1 MFFIIKW
8 TKYLDQLWYV
18 SLFVSSHREFSLQ
31 IYYVI
36 SSISFQIKRD
46 LYRQEVCMMWS
57 CCNNKKYLCEW
68 RTLCSHPAGSVL
80 LHYKVKYKEDM
91 KEMSFNLYSLLP
103 DTLDTQHA
111 KELTE
116 MQSEVSAGN
125 IQSVVRSH
133 RITRRRCT
141 ELLLIVIFIEIELN
155 VRLWWYLLWWYLRFP
170 FVEFKICF
178 THIAFNF
185 FLAYKSLHTL
195 FYEKAVTKANTTFIF
210 VISSWIQ

>member
-1 MFFIIKW
+1 MGPAFTTWCQKP
-8 TKYLDQLWYV
+8 TTH
-18 SLFVSSHREFSLQ
+18 SLFVSRQRCSVRYDFYLLLGRNVFHHQMNKVPRSALVSESVCLPFNREFSLQ

-36 SSISFQIKRD
+36 SSVSFQIKRD
-46 LYRQEVCMMWS
+46 LYRQEVCMMWP

-116 MQSEVSAGN
+116 MQSEVGALN
-125 IQSVVRSH
+125 IQSAVRSH
-133 RITRRRCT
+133 RITRRWFT
-141 ELLLIVIFIEIELN
+141 EPLLIIIFIDCGDI
-155 VRLWWYLLWWYLRFP
+155 Y
-170 FVEFKICF
+170 
-178 THIAFNF
+178 NF
-185 FLAYKSLHTL
+185 FYICN
-195 FYEKAVTKANTTFIF
+195 F
-210 VISSWIQ
+210 

>member
-1 MFFIIKW
+1 MNKVPRSALVCESVCLPFN
-8 TKYLDQLWYV
+8 
-18 SLFVSSHREFSLQ
+18 REFSLQ

-36 SSISFQIKRD
+36 SSVSFQIKRD

-68 RTLCSHPAGSVL
+68 RTLCSHPAGSAL

-116 MQSEVSAGN
+116 MQSEVSALN
-125 IQSVVRSH
+125 IQSAVRSH
-133 RITRRRCT
+133 RITQRLCWFYANM
-141 ELLLIVIFIEIELN
+141 IKCKIVVIFTI
-155 VRLWWYLLWWYLRFP
+155 
-170 FVEFKICF
+170 
-178 THIAFNF
+178 
-185 FLAYKSLHTL
+185 S
-195 FYEKAVTKANTTFIF
+195 FIF
-210 VISSWIQ
+210 AISSWIKYWVQSRCMSSHDVWLL